1 MLASIPMLVLGI
13 ESSCDE
19 TAAAVVEDGSRVLSD
34 VVSTQVAL
42 HARYGGVV
50 PEVASRQH
58 LLQIVPVLEG
68 ALAEAEVALED
79 IDVVAVTHGPGLM
92 GSLMVGVNTAKAIAY
107 ARNLPLVGVHHLE
120 GHTYA
125 AWLGGTD
132 PATDPG
138 FPLIVLI
145 ASGAH
150 TDLIVMRG
158 HGDYEVVGRTRDD
171 AAGEAFDKAARI
183 LGLGYPGGPVIQ
195 RTAEGITPSFKFPR
209 AWLGD
214 SLEFSF
220 SGLKTAVL
228 HKAQAL
234 GVFPAPDGGADPA
247 LVADIAA
254 AFQESVVNVIATKAI
269 AAVKRYGA
277 KGLVLGGGVSAN
289 APLREACRQAPVP
302 VIIPAPK
309 LCTDNGSMIGAAGY
323 YRFTRGVTH
332 GMTLD
337 ATPSLA
343 MT

>member
-1 MLASIPMLVLGI
+1 MLVLGI

-19 TAAAVVEDGSRVLSD
+19 TAAAVVEDGKRVLSD
-34 VVSTQVAL
+34 VVSSQVAL

-50 PEVASRQH
+50 PEIASRQH

-68 ALAEAEVALED
+68 ALAQAEVTLDD
-79 IDVVAVTHGPGLM
+79 IGVIAVTHGPGLM
-92 GSLMVGVNTAKAIAY
+92 GSLMVGVNTAKAVAY
-107 ARNLPLVGVHHLE
+107 ARGLPLVGVHHLE

-132 PATDPG
+132 PGADPG

-150 TDLIVMRG
+150 TDLILMRG
-158 HGDYEVVGRTRDD
+158 HGDYEFLGRTRDD

-183 LGLGYPGGPVIQ
+183 LGLGYPGGPAIQ
-195 RTAEGITPSFKFPR
+195 KAAEGVTPSFKMPR

-214 SLEFSF
+214 SLDFSF

-228 HKAQAL
+228 HKAQQL
-234 GVFPAPDGGADPA
+234 GLYPAPEGGPDPA
-247 LVADIAA
+247 KVAELAA
-254 AFQESVVNVIATKAI
+254 AFQEAVVDVVATKAMT
-269 AAVKRYGA
+269 AVERYSA

-289 APLREACRQAPVP
+289 TALREACVRAPVP
-302 VIIPAPK
+302 VIVPKPK

-323 YRFTRGVTH
+323 QLYVRGVTH
-332 GMTLD
+332 GFDLD
-337 ATPSLA
+337 ANPSLA
-343 MT
+343 LA